1 MKALNLYRLFASV
14 LLTTT
19 TLCAHADY
27 VSLTVKEQSGTWTSF
42 GLKGL
47 VVKFS
52 ADKITVSNTEMT
64 QTYPISDVYSLLFTD
79 LPTAIT
85 DANQDNSRK
94 IVSLESGRIYI
105 NAKPGTLARVYD
117 SCGKL
122 CTTARIAQEGSPV
135 IIGNLQPGI
144 YIIRAGRESCKI
156 LVK

>member
-19 TLCAHADY
+19 ALCAHADY
-27 VSLTVKEQSGTWTSF
+27 VSLTIKEQSGTWTSF

>member
-1 MKALNLYRLFASV
+1 MKAIHLPRLFAAVMLMS
-14 LLTTT
+14 TA
-19 TLCAHADY
+19 LCAHADY
-27 VSLTVKEQSGTWTSF
+27 ISLTVKEQSGTWTSF

-52 ADKITVSNTEMT
+52 ADNITVSNTEMT
-64 QTYPISDVYSLLFTD
+64 QTYPISSVYSLQFTD
-79 LPTAIT
+79 LPTAVT
-85 DANQDNSRK
+85 DAGQDNSRK
-94 IVSLESGRIYI
+94 IVSLESGRVYI

-117 SCGKL
+117 SLGKL

-144 YIIRAGRESCKI
+144 YVIRAGRESCKI